1 MEKTK
6 VCNRCKTEK
15 TLDLFP
21 KNKNSKDG
29 FDGRCKQCSREYYHA
44 NKEKC
49 LERNRKRREEMQ
61 EVCKVEGC
69 NDKVS
74 AKGYCNRH
82 YKQMNTFG
90 EIRRTRVD
98 PNEIVIKED
107 YAEMKLYDKYGNER
121 NMTLIDIEDVPLIS
135 MYKWCYK
142 EGYVMTGHTRTNDR
156 KLLHRFIVNAPN
168 DKVVDHINQDTL
180 DNRKC
185 NLRIC
190 TVAENNR
197 NSSKTIGVYRRKDC
211 KSDVWRAMIMVN
223 RKPIKLGKFNS
234 KEEAL
239 KVRQKAELKYFGEFA
254 PIRRSQYE
262 QVYSNRESR

>member
-49 LERNRKRREEMQ
+49 LERNRKRRQEMQ
-61 EVCKVEGC
+61 EICKVEGC

-90 EIRRTRVD
+90 EIRRTRID
-98 PNEIVIKED
+98 PNEIIIKGH
-107 YAEMKLYDKYGNER
+107 YAEMKLYDKCGKEKAI
-121 NMTLIDIEDVPLIS
+121 TLIDVEDVPLVDN
-135 MYKWCYK
+135 YKWCYK
-142 EGYVMTGHTRTNDR
+142 EGYVMTGHTRSNDR
-156 KLLHRFIVNAPN
+156 KLLHRFIMNAPD

-180 DNRKC
+180 DNRKS
-185 NLRIC
+185 NLRVC

-211 KSDVWRAMIMVN
+211 KSDVWRAMIMIDGE
-223 RKPIKLGKFNS
+223 PIKLGKFNN

-239 KVRQKAELKYFGEFA
+239 KVRRKAELKYFGDFA
-254 PIRRSQYE
+254 PM
-262 QVYSNRESR
+262 REGERI